1 MTFTV
6 IKPGLLTTVQDQ
18 GRPGLQGQGVPVGGA
33 VDAFAARVANALVGN
48 DDGAA
53 VLEMAVQGPQLRAER
68 DCLVAICGG
77 GLGLTV
83 DGADVSSDRP
93 VRIRAGEILVC
104 VSRPSG
110 ARAWLAVAGGI
121 DVPHVFG
128 SRSTYVRGRMGG
140 FEGRPLIAGDV
151 VKIGAPSEWAGAIAR
166 ELDGQSR
173 RQVAWSVR
181 PETLG
186 RIAAS
191 GGMRIVRAPEWGRF
205 PAAAQKL
212 FCSTTYVVTKDVDR
226 MGMRLE
232 GATLELTEA
241 REEIS
246 SGMNVG
252 IVQVPPSGQPIV
264 LLVGRQSVGGY
275 PRIAAVVTVDH
286 GRLAQ
291 MRPGDPLT
299 FSEITVADAHRL
311 LVARERDFQRIKGE
325 LTRRVT

>member
-18 GRPGLQGQGVPVGGA
+18 GRPGWQGQGIPVGGA

-53 VLEMAVQGPQLRAER
+53 VLEMAVQGPQLRAEQ
-68 DCLVAICGG
+68 DGLVAICGS
-77 GLGLTV
+77 GLGLSIGGV
-83 DGADVSSDRP
+83 DVPSDRP
-93 VRIRAGEILVC
+93 VRVRAGDLLAC
-104 VSRPSG
+104 APRPAGS
-110 ARAWLAVAGGI
+110 RAWLAVAGGI
-121 DVPHVFG
+121 EVPLVFG
-128 SRSTYVRGRMGG
+128 SRSTYVRGRVGG

-151 VKIGAPSEWAGAIAR
+151 VPAGSPSPWAVAVAR
-166 ELDGQSR
+166 DLDAQTSR
-173 RQVAWSVR
+173 HVAWSVK

-186 RIAAS
+186 RVAAA
-191 GGMRIVRAPEWGRF
+191 GGLRIVRAPEWDRF
-205 PAAAQKL
+205 SGEAREL
-212 FCSTTYVVTKDVDR
+212 ICTTSYVVTKDADR

-232 GATLELTEA
+232 GATLELSEP

-275 PRIAAVVTVDH
+275 PRIAAVVTADH

-291 MRPGDPLT
+291 MRPGDALA
-299 FSEITVADAHRL
+299 FSEVTVPEAHRL

-325 LTRRVT
+325 LVRRVT